1 MSSQN
6 KKAINF
12 RITNFEV
19 LSYSFQKPEQK
30 IRKDRVGYRVQFS
43 TNSDLDKH
51 LFWFDIKITGQY
63 GKQDPIIL
71 GEIVTR
77 STFLLEGLK
86 KFENEAGEIAIPDQ
100 LATTLVSISYSTT
113 RGAMA
118 IKSEGN
124 ILSEVVVPL
133 VDPKQLL
140 ESSKTE

>member
-43 TNSDLDKH
+43 TNSDLDKQR
-51 LFWFDIKITGQY
+51 FWFDIKITGQY

-100 LATTLVSISYSTT
+100 LPTTRVSIAYSTS
-113 RGAMA
+113 RAAMA
-118 IKSEGN
+118 IKSVGY
-124 ILSEVVVPL
+124 IIALVVVP
-133 VDPKQLL
+133 
-140 ESSKTE
+140 

>member
-43 TNSDLDKH
+43 TNSDLDKQ